1 MRAPSALPEPDEVGR
16 EHAERVAALVAAR
29 IDAGPLPFVDYM
41 ALALYAPGLG
51 YYMAGAPK
59 FGADGDFVTAPEL
72 SPLFGQCI
80 AAQCRDVL
88 DALAGDAPEPGIL
101 ELGAGSGRLAASVVE
116 AFDAASPP
124 RYTILEPSAELRQRQ
139 RALLEERLPA
149 TAFARVAWIETLPE
163 RFDGVIV
170 ANEVMDA
177 LPVERFVRRDGRTL
191 QVCVDH
197 ADPDGAEEVV
207 RPGGGRSG
215 GPDEGANGG
224 SAGEPTGEPKS
235 GGGGAPIARFVDT
248 TRPAP
253 APLAD
258 ALAAIE
264 ADLGRTLPDGYASE
278 LCPALG
284 AWIGSLADALGR
296 GVVLLA
302 DYGYPRRELYLAER
316 VTGTL
321 ACHYRH
327 RAHGDPYL
335 WPGLQDI
342 TAHVDFTRAAEAG
355 VDAGLELLGYATQAA
370 FLLGCGL
377 PELAERRRATLD
389 GEPARIAD
397 ARAVRTL
404 TLPGEM
410 GERFQFIAFGKGYD
424 RALRGFGLQ
433 DLTHRL

>member
-197 ADPDGAEEVV
+197 ADPDAASSVEE
-207 RPGGGRSG
+207 
-215 GPDEGANGG
+215 
-224 SAGEPTGEPKS
+224 TGT
-235 GGGGAPIARFVDT
+235 PIARFVDT

-410 GERFQFIAFGKGYD
+410 GERFQFIALGKGYD